1 MEQNVIAVIVHRGF
15 VYADTFMS
23 IWEMEKPG
31 KFRLASVKGGM
42 LDTARNKAMQEFLK
56 DPQATHL
63 LFVDSDMVLPANALE
78 KLLGDGKGIVSGIY
92 FKKESPYYPI
102 ICRKVGNG
110 YDPIEDYTEGLI
122 EVDGCGA
129 GCLLISR
136 EAAEKIGTV
145 LSEENGFPAF
155 FSFAHGISEDFWF
168 CEKAKEAGLRI
179 FCDTTVKCG
188 HITEKAMEEKDW
200 RASKKAL

>member
-23 IWEMEKPG
+23 IWEMKKPR

-42 LDTARNKAMQEFLK
+42 LDTARNRAVQEFLK
-56 DPQATHL
+56 DQNATHI
-63 LFVDSDMVLPANALE
+63 LFVDSDMVLPQDALV
-78 KLLGDGKGIVSGIY
+78 KLLGTGKDIVSGLY
-92 FKKESPYYPI
+92 FKKEQPHYPV
-102 ICRKVGNG
+102 ICRKIGNG
-110 YDPIEDYTEGLI
+110 YKPIEDYAEGLV

-136 EAAEKIGTV
+136 EAAETILKIVG
-145 LSEENGFPAF
+145 EENSFPAF

-168 CEKAKEAGLRI
+168 CEKAKEAGLKI
-179 FCDTTVKCG
+179 FCDTT
-188 HITEKAMEEKDW
+188 
-200 RASKKAL
+200 